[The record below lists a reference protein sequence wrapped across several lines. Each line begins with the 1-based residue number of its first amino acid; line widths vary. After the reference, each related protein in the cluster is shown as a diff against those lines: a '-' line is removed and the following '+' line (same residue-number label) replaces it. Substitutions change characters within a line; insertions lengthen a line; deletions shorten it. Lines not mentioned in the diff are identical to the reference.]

1 MKTFQKLLIGLC
13 IWVFS
18 FGSIT
23 QTFANTG
30 SGIKIQVSQKVPWA
44 NCEWPVTQSGS
55 TLYTCTIQPWFS
67 SIMLM
72 LGNFIKYFTAI
83 TALAGVL
90 FLVINGIMLSM
101 WGLDS
106 DAKERTK
113 TFITRTILGLLLL
126 VFSWIFLRILAPW
139 VYN

>member
-1 MKTFQKLLIGLC
+1 MWSLC
-13 IWVFS
+13 FSGVFADNS
-18 FGSIT
+18 TPTSTGND
-23 QTFANTG
+23 NTIE
-30 SGIKIQVSQKVPWA
+30 IKVTQKVPGAQCDKTDW
-44 NCEWPVTQSGS
+44 E
-55 TLYTCTIQPWFS
+55 TLYTCTITPWFS

-72 LGNFIKYFTAI
+72 IGNFIKYFTAI

-106 DAKERTK
+106 EAKQRTK
-113 TFITRTILGLLLL
+113 DFITRTILWLLLL
-126 VFSWIFLRILAPW
+126 IFTWVFLRILAPW

>member
-1 MKTFQKLLIGLC
+1 MKIIQKILAWLC
-13 IWVFS
+13 MWIFLFS
-18 FGSIT
+18 T
-23 QTFANTG
+23 TAQTFANTG
-30 SGIKIQVSQKVPWA
+30 SGIEIKVSQKVPWA
-44 NCEWPVTQSGS
+44 NCSDKSEGDPPV
-55 TLYTCTIQPWFS
+55 YTCTIQPWFS
-67 SIMLM
+67 SIMVM

-106 DAKERTK
+106 EAKERTK

-126 VFSWIFLRILAPW
+126 IFSGVFLRILAPW